1 MLESGL
7 LSRSRAVIGID
18 HDRLF
23 KELLTT
29 FFVEFLELFFPRLA
43 SLVDRDSI
51 SFLDKEVFTSLFDGK
66 EYEADIV
73 ARVRFAGEE
82 AFFLIH
88 VETQSTPQPE
98 FGRRLFRY
106 FTAFLEKYN
115 LPIYPIVVFSYDR
128 PLRSEPSLYRLSFP
142 DGEVLRFSYRVV
154 QLNRL
159 PWRRFLRQ
167 ANPVASALMA
177 KMRIAPKD
185 RVRVKLEC
193 LRLLVTLK
201 LDPARMRL
209 VSGFIDTYLRLDERE
224 ESRFVAT
231 IQGTE
236 LAPAEEEKVVE
247 IVTSWMEK
255 GLLQGHAQGLLEGR
269 EEGQVE
275 GARQGRV
282 VGERE
287 VLLRLGTRRFGPPSP
302 EQRERL
308 SRADL
313 PHLELLTDRLLDVE
327 SWQALF
333 DGLG

>member
-1 MLESGL
+1 
-7 LSRSRAVIGID
+7 VIGID

-82 AFFLIH
+82 AFFL
-88 VETQSTPQPE
+88 
-98 FGRRLFRY
+98 
-106 FTAFLEKYN
+106 

-128 PLRSEPSLYRLSFP
+128 PLRSEPSVYRLSFP

-255 GLLQGHAQGLLEGR
+255 GLLQGHAQG
-269 EEGQVE
+269 
-275 GARQGRV
+275 V
-282 VGERE
+282 VTGERD

-313 PHLELLTDRLLDVE
+313 PQLELLTDRLLEVE

-333 DGLG
+333 EGMG

>member
-1 MLESGL
+1 M
-7 LSRSRAVIGID
+7 IGID

-82 AFFLIH
+82 AFFL
-88 VETQSTPQPE
+88 
-98 FGRRLFRY
+98 
-106 FTAFLEKYN
+106 

-128 PLRSEPSLYRLSFP
+128 PLRSEPSVYRLSFP

-255 GLLQGHAQGLLEGR
+255 GLLQGHAQG
-269 EEGQVE
+269 
-275 GARQGRV
+275 V
-282 VGERE
+282 VTGERD

-313 PHLELLTDRLLDVE
+313 PQLELLTDRLLEVE

-333 DGLG
+333 EGMG